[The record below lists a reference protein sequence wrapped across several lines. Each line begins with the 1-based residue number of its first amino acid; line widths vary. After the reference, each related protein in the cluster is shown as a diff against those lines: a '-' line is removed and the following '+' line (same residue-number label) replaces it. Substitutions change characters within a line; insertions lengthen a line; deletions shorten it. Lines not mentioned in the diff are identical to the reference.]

1 MFGTTNFYML
11 QGGMTAIFI
20 LMIAWTVIW
29 KGLGLWYAAGNK
41 QKGWFIAIL
50 ILNTL
55 GLLPIIY
62 LLWFKPKGEQPF
74 QQKTKELSFKKKPA
88 QKKAVKKKDNQKK

>member
-1 MFGTTNFYML
+1 MTVMGASMVP
-11 QGGMTAIFI
+11 GMTGIAILGLI
-20 LMIAWTVIW
+20 VIMTWEVIW
-29 KGLGLWYAAGNK
+29 KGLGLWHSAQNK

-62 LLWFKPKGEQPF
+62 LLWFKRECKACTIKITPVKNIK
-74 QQKTKELSFKKKPA
+74 KTTKKR
-88 QKKAVKKKDNQKK
+88 KK